1 MNAIDRDRAYGRRLA
16 RMRPDAIV
24 HRGDRQPSAAE
35 RMQRYVE
42 RMQRYVWLRAILPIE
57 STVSPPRVQREA
69 VRPPT
74 HEPKLAP
81 RLPTS
86 EQQAP
91 IPTGRES
98 AGEIK

>member
-24 HRGDRQPSAAE
+24 HRGDRQPSPAE
-35 RMQRYVE
+35 RMQRYVS
-42 RMQRYVWLRAILPIE
+42 LRAILPIE

-69 VRPPT
+69 VRSPT
-74 HEPKLAP
+74 HAPQLAS

-86 EQQAP
+86 EQQAT
-91 IPTGRES
+91 IPTTS
-98 AGEIK
+98 ASTAPTPTEITP

>member
-1 MNAIDRDRAYGRRLA
+1 MNAIQRDQAYGRRLA

-35 RMQRYVE
+35 RMQRYVS
-42 RMQRYVWLRAILPIE
+42 LRAILPIE

-69 VRPPT
+69 VRSPT
-74 HEPKLAP
+74 HEPLLAS

-91 IPTGRES
+91 IPAERES
-98 AGEIK
+98 AGETK

>member
-1 MNAIDRDRAYGRRLA
+1 MNAIDRDRAYGRRLP

-35 RMQRYVE
+35 RMQRYVS
-42 RMQRYVWLRAILPIE
+42 LRAILPIE

-69 VRPPT
+69 VRSPT
-74 HEPKLAP
+74 HAPQLAS

-91 IPTGRES
+91 IPTERES
-98 AGEIK
+98 AGDKP

>member
-1 MNAIDRDRAYGRRLA
+1 MNAIDRDGAYGRRLCA
-16 RMRPDAIV
+16 DNHSAIV
-24 HRGDRQPSAAE
+24 HRGDRQPSQA
-35 RMQRYVE
+35 E

-69 VRPPT
+69 VRPHT

-86 EQQAP
+86 EQQASTP
-91 IPTGRES
+91 PERIEDAPAPTE
-98 AGEIK
+98 ATP

>member
-1 MNAIDRDRAYGRRLA
+1 MNAIDHDRAYGRRLA
-16 RMRPDAIV
+16 RMHPDAIV

-35 RMQRYVE
+35 RMQRYVL
-42 RMQRYVWLRAILPIE
+42 LRAKLI
-57 STVSPPRVQREA
+57 SPPRVQREA
-69 VRPPT
+69 MRPPT

-81 RLPTS
+81 RLPTA

-98 AGEIK
+98 AGDAT

>member
-1 MNAIDRDRAYGRRLA
+1 MNAIQRDRAYGRRLQ
-16 RMRPDAIV
+16 RMKPDAIV

-35 RMQRYVE
+35 RMQRYVS
-42 RMQRYVWLRAILPIE
+42 LRAILPIE

-69 VRPPT
+69 VRPST
-74 HEPKLAP
+74 HEPKLAS

-86 EQQAP
+86 AQQAT
-91 IPTGRES
+91 IPAERES

>member
-1 MNAIDRDRAYGRRLA
+1 MNAALRDKAIGLRLA
-16 RMRPDAIV
+16 RHGMRV
-24 HRGDRQPSAAE
+24 TRSDRQPSQA
-35 RMQRYVE
+35 E

-74 HEPKLAP
+74 HEPKLAS

-86 EQQAP
+86 EQQAT
-91 IPTGRES
+91 IPAERES
-98 AGEIK
+98 AGETK

>member
-24 HRGDRQPSAAE
+24 HRGDRQPSPAE
-35 RMQRYVE
+35 RMQRYVS
-42 RMQRYVWLRAILPIE
+42 LRAILPIE